1 MSIFSEDVLLT
12 RSRSNS
18 ESQFK
23 STRAEKRLGR
33 LFKPPAST
41 SSTPKPGPSS
51 ANSSTAS
58 IASSVPAAG
67 AKGEPKQ
74 LALEDLKYH
83 VGRNL
88 RSMSQSA
95 IPTSQNGGLSASA
108 LPRKPSLASQTA
120 GTDGKLTTLR
130 EVHGSPGSERLAFS
144 DTMKM
149 AHKVRFVY
157 SEFTGVLRNLGI
169 SINTRHPGESSRA
182 AGDAAGG
189 AAEGPAQDRRPPH
202 VSEPHGGVDGHGND
216 PDGVLLAVLAAGGA
230 DGHLQDARPVVRA
243 SDAAERRASR
253 PGLGGPAG
261 APETAHAAAQDQQ
274 GAAAKSAARSDDSR
288 SAAPAIRAPPAAQ
301 GRHESAGGRAA
312 GLRAECH
319 QQHRVHDRQREAVRH
334 HRLHDTGGTRRVHP
348 AQRRAGQERDQ
359 HRAKHTELAYLAGRR
374 PRQPGPAQHRAEGE
388 GAHDVLHELDGADQA
403 DPGGAQPDAQ
413 RAEAR
418 RRPAIAALRGD
429 KPVSEVDH
437 QLPGSHEGRVAGH
450 ACAERGA
457 WGAVEPDA
465 SHQGADDPSRN
476 KRAQAVGHE
485 RHGPAAALVDPVGR
499 QLPERPLGPGRRRP
513 HGPVAAPG
521 GEGGLDAAA
530 GEKSPDERPR
540 ARGAAA
546 GDNAARGVHRANRRL
561 GRAAGRLADGRD
573 RQPARVQPVR

>member
-169 SINTRHPGESSRA
+169 SINTSTSSFNNFVSLYDFLNRRANETDRDAIQESLRA
-182 AGDAAGG
+182 QLATQLVELLKDL
-189 AAEGPAQDRRPPH
+189 RKI
-202 VSEPHGGVDGHGND
+202 VD
-216 PDGVLLAVLAAGGA
+216 
-230 DGHLQDARPVVRA
+230 HLTFPSHMVA
-243 SDAAERRASR
+243 SMGTETIRMACASR

-274 GAAAKSAARSDDSR
+274 GPAAKSAARSDDTR

-301 GRHESAGGRAA
+301 GRHESAGGCAA

-359 HRAKHTELAYLAGRR
+359 HRAKHTELAHLAGRR

-437 QLPGSHEGRVAGH
+437 QLPGSHEGCVAGH
-450 ACAERGA
+450 ARAERGA

-546 GDNAARGVHRANRRL
+546 GDNAARGVHRAHRRL